1 MKPWISHEL
10 FLEHTKTDELLM
22 PLPSPTPVPSMA
34 WCLAD
39 CSTSLLTVPGLGSP
53 SEGPGRGEPFHW
65 MENERGAGEGGEPG
79 FHHVPVLLEEVIH
92 YLSPSA
98 GMTIVDAT
106 LGGAGHSTAILKR
119 GARVIGL
126 DRDPE
131 ALAHAEALLGCH
143 GKSFELRCTNFSD
156 LLAVGAEIAPEGVD
170 GILLDLGVS
179 SHQLDTAERGFSLR
193 SSGPLDMRMG
203 PSESITASDLV
214 NHWSEADLARIFRD
228 LGEERKARAVAA
240 AIVRRRA
247 SRLFC
252 DTLDLA
258 ECVAAVVGRKGRVHP
273 ATRVFQALRMTVNR
287 ELESLAAALE
297 AAPALLKPGGRLAVI
312 TFHSLEDR
320 LVKRFMKLRSSRE
333 LDRPEWP
340 APRANP
346 DYCLDVLT
354 RRPVVA
360 ADSEV
365 SHNRRSRS
373 AKLRVAQKREG
384 GTS

>member
-1 MKPWISHEL
+1 
-10 FLEHTKTDELLM
+10 M
-22 PLPSPTPVPSMA
+22 PLPSPTPVPSLA

-53 SEGPGRGEPFHW
+53 SRKRGRKENGESFLG
-65 MENERGAGEGGEPG
+65 MASSSGDGEDPDPG
-79 FHHVPVLLEEVIH
+79 FYHLPVLSEQIIH
-92 YLSPSA
+92 HLAPRS

-106 LGGAGHSTAILKR
+106 LGGGGHTASFLER

-131 ALAHAEALLGCH
+131 ALVHSEERLGFH
-143 GKSFELRCTNFSD
+143 GKAFEFRCTNFSN
-156 LLAVGAEIAPEGVD
+156 LLQVGSESAPEGVD

-193 SSGPLDMRMG
+193 NSGPLDMRMS
-203 PSESITASDLV
+203 PSESFTASDLV
-214 NHWSEADLARIFRD
+214 NDWSEDDLARIFRD
-228 LGEERKARAVAA
+228 LGEERRARAVAS
-240 AIVRRRA
+240 AIVRRRKKK
-247 SRLFC
+247 SFR

-258 ECVAAVVGRKGRVHP
+258 DCVAAVVGRKGRIHP
-273 ATRVFQALRMTVNR
+273 ATRVFQALRMTVNQ
-287 ELESLAAALE
+287 ELESLQRALE
-297 AAPALLKPGGRLAVI
+297 AAPALLKPGGKLAVI

-320 LVKRFMKLRSSRE
+320 LVKRFMKSRSSPE

-340 APRANP
+340 EPRMNP
-346 DYCLDVLT
+346 DCCLEVVT

-360 ADSEV
+360 TSSEV
-365 SHNRRSRS
+365 SSNRRSRS

-384 GTS
+384 RKS

>member
-1 MKPWISHEL
+1 
-10 FLEHTKTDELLM
+10 
-22 PLPSPTPVPSMA
+22 
-34 WCLAD
+34 
-39 CSTSLLTVPGLGSP
+39 
-53 SEGPGRGEPFHW
+53 
-65 MENERGAGEGGEPG
+65 
-79 FHHVPVLLEEVIH
+79 
-92 YLSPSA
+92 
-98 GMTIVDAT
+98 
-106 LGGAGHSTAILKR
+106 
-119 GARVIGL
+119 
-126 DRDPE
+126 
-131 ALAHAEALLGCH
+131 
-143 GKSFELRCTNFSD
+143 
-156 LLAVGAEIAPEGVD
+156 
-170 GILLDLGVS
+170 
-179 SHQLDTAERGFSLR
+179 
-193 SSGPLDMRMG
+193 MG